1 MSIEA
6 LITLV
11 FAGASA
17 VTAAIVGGIVGA
29 KRGIRSNEDRANKA
43 ERDLI
48 SDLTSRVALL
58 EKEKAE
64 QTVTIARLT
73 DELVA
78 TQRRVTTLESE
89 LAIER
94 RITAR
99 LAPPVEG
106 NPV

>member
-6 LITLV
+6 LITIV

-17 VTAAIVGGIVGA
+17 VTAAIVGGILGA
-29 KRGIRSNEDRANKA
+29 KRGIKSTEVRADKA

-48 SDLTSRVALL
+48 NDLTARVALL

-64 QTVTIARLT
+64 QTATIARLT
-73 DELVA
+73 DELAA
-78 TQRRVTTLESE
+78 TQRRVATLESD

-99 LAPPVEG
+99 IVPPAEG